1 MSKLSPS
8 QLLEAIGAH
17 SAPDPGND
25 RQNSPSNDGVPEAI
39 LEAISNSDTTA
50 HDRYIK
56 SSRVLIRELQIL
68 PGEQAL
74 VVNGRV
80 GGHDYLSFIIIE
92 IVQVIGPLRAGS
104 FSSADFGVLGAYEM
118 RKRVEPIVKA
128 LEKILPSE
136 RDKYVMSSQYVHL
149 DHGSLLQSFIRSSR
163 VHVFIHH
170 FLESAARSQS
180 NRTL

>member
-1 MSKLSPS
+1 MSKLLPS
-8 QLLEAIGAH
+8 QLLEAIGEH
-17 SAPDPGND
+17 SAPDPDSD
-25 RQNSPSNDGVPEAI
+25 RQHSLSNDGVPEAV
-39 LEAISNSDTTA
+39 LEAISNFDATA

-56 SSRVLIRELQIL
+56 SSRVVIRELHIS

-80 GGHDYLSFIIIE
+80 GGHNHFSFIIIE
-92 IVQVIGPLRAGS
+92 SVQVIGPLRTGS

-136 RDKYVMSSQYVHL
+136 RDKYVIFSQYVHL
-149 DHGSLLQSFIRSSR
+149 DHGSLLQHFIWSSR

-170 FLESAARSQS
+170 FLKSAARSQS